1 MSAPIRLTDLVK
13 RPNPGRAGKAI
24 QVRTNFFEVKTLP
37 DINIHHYDVTI
48 TPDVPPP
55 VNRRIFDQF
64 VLLNSKSDLADAK
77 PVFDGRKNFFSSK
90 ELPFDSRTFE
100 VTLPGEQAPPGKP
113 IKSFRLKVKK
123 AASINL
129 EELARFLKGKAAMS
143 NNCLTAIMALDVLIH
158 HKPAMLYTTIGRS
171 FFTPEGKYL
180 LPGGLEAWRGYY
192 QSMRPGVGRML
203 VNIDI
208 SSSAFFQSGSLI
220 ELVCKTA
227 NVREP
232 EGLLRLRDNDWRKV
246 EKFIKGLHIKVMHRT
261 ASSRGFKIT
270 KISDKSAEAV
280 TFTQETDAG
289 SKTTNVA
296 AYFKQVYK
304 TSLRYPKLRCIT
316 VGRDVVLPME
326 VCSVIE
332 GQRYPKKLDDMQ
344 TAEMIKFAAL
354 RPYDREN
361 SIKNGLHVLDYGHNE
376 FHKSF
381 GLTVS
386 NEIGTV
392 NARILPAPGVSYHP
406 SSREANF
413 VPREGAWNLVGKK
426 VLTGTTLNSWG
437 VVVFGTER
445 DFSESQVQHFVREL
459 SITCSDTG
467 MQVTNKSP
475 PIGYVSPHGNIEASL
490 RQHWMAAGKQAN
502 AAPQLLLIVLPN
514 TGVPLYAEIKR
525 VTDTVL
531 GVSSQC
537 VQMAHARQAK
547 KQYCAN
553 VCLKMNV
560 KLGGTNS
567 AFGANMAP
575 FLTDKPTIIFGA
587 DVNHPAPGDTI
598 RPSIAA
604 VVASV
609 DSKSAKY
616 ATAIRTQEARLETIH
631 DLEGMVVELLRA
643 FYAATRKQ
651 PERILFYR
659 DGVSEGQFAQV
670 LRDEV
675 GAIRAACRRLNVS
688 YAPKITFVVVQKRH
702 HARFFPALRDQADRS
717 GNCMPGTVV
726 DTGIVHPFEFDFYLQ
741 SHAGLLG
748 TSRPAHYNVLCD
760 ENRFTSDSLQ
770 ELTYRLC
777 YLYARCTRSVSMVPA
792 AYYAH
797 LVAQR
802 ARFHTKGENWSET
815 TPSEG
820 MAEPL
825 TYAAVKPELQKVMW
839 FM

>member
-1 MSAPIRLTDLVK
+1 MSAPIKLTDLVK
-13 RPNPGRAGKAI
+13 RPGIGKAGKAI
-24 QVRTNFFEVKTLP
+24 KVRSNFFEVKALP
-37 DINIHHYDVTI
+37 DINIYHYDVTI

-64 VLLNSKSDLADAK
+64 VLLNSKSDLADSM
-77 PVFDGRKNFFSSK
+77 PVYDGRKNLFSSK

-113 IKSFRLKVKK
+113 VKSFRLKVKK

-129 EELARFLKGKAAMS
+129 EELHLFLKGRAAMS
-143 NNCLTAIMALDVLIH
+143 SNCLTAIMALDVLIH

-171 FFTPEGKYL
+171 FFTPEGKMP
-180 LPGGLEAWRGYY
+180 LPGGLEVWRGYY

-208 SSSAFFQSGSLI
+208 SSTAFFQSGSLI
-220 ELVCKTA
+220 ELVCKVA

-232 EGLLRLRDNDWRKV
+232 AGLLRLGNHEWKKV
-246 EKFIKGLHIKVMHRT
+246 EKFIKGIRVKVTHRS
-261 ASSRGFKIT
+261 ASSRGFKIA
-270 KISDKSAEAV
+270 KLLDKSAEAV
-280 TFTQETDAG
+280 TFTQETDSG
-289 SKTTNVA
+289 PKSTNVA
-296 AYFKQVYK
+296 AYFRQAYK

-316 VGRDVVLPME
+316 VGRDMVLPME
-326 VCSVIE
+326 VCTVVE
-332 GQRYPKKLDDMQ
+332 GQRYPKKLDERQ
-344 TAEMIKFAAL
+344 TAEMITFAAL
-354 RPYDREN
+354 RPHDREN
-361 SIKNGLHVLDYGHNE
+361 SIKNGLRVLDYGHNE
-376 FHKSF
+376 YHKNF

-386 NEIGTV
+386 NESEIV
-392 NARILPAPGVSYHP
+392 NARVLPAPGISYHP
-406 SSREANF
+406 SSRDANF
-413 VPREGAWNLVGKK
+413 VPRDGAWNLVGKK
-426 VLTGTTLNSWG
+426 VLTGASLGYWG

-445 DFSESQVQHFVREL
+445 DFSASQAQHFVREL
-459 SITCSDTG
+459 SITCQNTG
-467 MQVTNKSP
+467 MQRGT
-475 PIGYVSPHGNIEASL
+475 
-490 RQHWMAAGKQAN
+490 
-502 AAPQLLLIVLPN
+502 APLLGEHEPS
-514 TGVPLYAEIKR
+514 
-525 VTDTVL
+525 VL
-531 GVSSQC
+531 GVASQC

-547 KQYCAN
+547 VQYLAN
-553 VCLKMNV
+553 VCLKINV

-567 AFGANMAP
+567 TFGANMAP
-575 FLTDKPTIIFGA
+575 FVSERPTIIFGA
-587 DVNHPAPGDTI
+587 DVNHPAPGDTL

-609 DSKSAKY
+609 DSKCAKY
-616 ATAIRTQEARLETIH
+616 ATAIRTQEARLETIQ
-631 DLEGMVVELLRA
+631 DLEGMVIELLRA
-643 FYAATRKQ
+643 FHSVTQ
-651 PERILFYR
+651 PARILFYR
-659 DGVSEGQFAQV
+659 DGVSEGEFSKV

-675 GAIRAACRRLNVS
+675 GAIRSACKKLNAS

-702 HARFFPALRDQADRS
+702 HARFFPSQRELADRS
-717 GNCMPGTVV
+717 GNCQPGTVV

-748 TSRPAHYNVLCD
+748 TSRPAHYNVLHD
-760 ENRFTSDSLQ
+760 DNQFTADSLQ

-802 ARFHTKGENWSET
+802 ARFHSKGENWSET
-815 TPSEG
+815 SPSEG

-825 TYAAVKPELQKVMW
+825 SYAPINARLRNVMW

>member
-1 MSAPIRLTDLVK
+1 MSAPIKLTDLVK
-13 RPNPGRAGKAI
+13 RPNPGKAGKAI

-55 VNRRIFDQF
+55 VNRRIFEQF
-64 VLLNSKSDLADAK
+64 VLVNSKSDLGDAK
-77 PVFDGRKNFFSSK
+77 PVYDGRKNLFSSK

-100 VTLPGEQAPPGKP
+100 ITLPGEQARPGKP
-113 IKSFRLKVKK
+113 VKSFKVKVKK

-129 EELARFLKGKAAMS
+129 EELARFLKGKSAMS

-171 FFTPEGKYL
+171 FFTPEGKHT

-208 SSSAFFQSGSLI
+208 SSTAFFQSGSLI
-220 ELVCKTA
+220 ELVCKIA

-232 EGLLRLRDNDWRKV
+232 EGLLRLREIDWKKV
-246 EKFIKGLHIKVMHRT
+246 EKIIKGLRIKVMHRE
-261 ASSRGFKIT
+261 ASPRGFKIV
-270 KISDKSAEAV
+270 KISDKSAEAI
-280 TFTQETDAG
+280 TFTQETDSG
-289 SKTTNVA
+289 PKTTNVA
-296 AYFKQVYK
+296 AYFKQAYR
-304 TSLRYPKLRCIT
+304 TSLRHPKLRCIT
-316 VGRDVVLPME
+316 VGRDMVLPME

-332 GQRYPKKLDDMQ
+332 GQRYPRKLDDAQ
-344 TAEMIKFAAL
+344 TAEMIRFAAL
-354 RPYDREN
+354 RPHDREN
-361 SIKNGLHVLDYGHNE
+361 SIKNGLRVLDYGHNE
-376 FHKSF
+376 FHKNF

-386 NEIGTV
+386 NEVGTV
-392 NARILPAPGVSYHP
+392 DARVLPAPGVSYHP

-413 VPREGAWNLVGKK
+413 VPREGAWNLLGKK

-445 DFSESQVQHFVREL
+445 EFSESQAQHFVREL
-459 SITCSDTG
+459 AITCTDTG

-475 PIGYVSPHGNIEASL
+475 KIGYANPHGDIEASL
-490 RQHWMAAGKQAN
+490 RQYWTAAGNQVKQK
-502 AAPQLLLIVLPN
+502 PQLLLIVLPN

-567 AFGANMAP
+567 ALGANMAP
-575 FLTDKPTIIFGA
+575 FLTEKPTIIFGA
-587 DVNHPAPGDTI
+587 DVNHPAPGDTF

-609 DSKSAKY
+609 DAKSSKY
-616 ATAIRTQEARLETIH
+616 ATAIRTQEARLETIK
-631 DLEGMVVELLRA
+631 DLESMVTELLRA
-643 FYAATRKQ
+643 FFTATKRQ

-659 DGVSEGQFAQV
+659 DGVSEGEFAQV

-675 GAIRAACRRLNVS
+675 GSIRSACRKLNAT

-702 HARFFPALRDQADRS
+702 HARFFPAHRDQADRS

-726 DTGIVHPFEFDFYLQ
+726 DTGISHPFEFDFYLQ

-760 ENRFTSDSLQ
+760 ENRFTSDQLQ

-777 YLYARCTRSVSMVPA
+777 YLYARCTRSVSIVPA

-802 ARFHTKGENWSET
+802 ARFHTKDENWSET
-815 TPSEG
+815 SPSEG
-820 MAEPL
+820 MVEPL
-825 TYAAVKPELQKVMW
+825 SYAPVKPDLQKVMW

>member
-1 MSAPIRLTDLVK
+1 MSAPIKLTELVK
-13 RPNPGRAGKAI
+13 RPGLGKAGKAI
-24 QVRTNFFEVKTLP
+24 KVRSNFFEVKALP

-64 VLLNSKSDLADAK
+64 VLLNSKSDLADSM
-77 PVFDGRKNFFSSK
+77 PVFDGRKNLFSAK
-90 ELPFDSRTFE
+90 ELPFESRTFE
-100 VTLPGEQAPPGKP
+100 VTLPGEQAAPGKP
-113 IKSFRLKVKK
+113 VKSFRLKVKK

-129 EELARFLKGKAAMS
+129 EELHLFLKGRAAMS

-171 FFTPEGKYL
+171 FFTPEGKMP
-180 LPGGLEAWRGYY
+180 LPGGLEVWRGYY

-208 SSSAFFQSGSLI
+208 SSTAFFQSGSLI
-220 ELVCKTA
+220 ELVCKAA

-232 EGLLRLRDNDWRKV
+232 AGLLRLGSHEWKKI
-246 EKFIKGLHIKVMHRT
+246 EKFIKGLRVKVTHRS
-261 ASSRGFKIT
+261 ASSRGFKIA
-270 KISDKSAEAV
+270 KLSDKSAEAV
-280 TFTQETDAG
+280 TFTQETDSG
-289 SKTTNVA
+289 PKSTNVA
-296 AYFKQVYK
+296 AYFRQVYK

-316 VGRDVVLPME
+316 VGRDMVLPME
-326 VCSVIE
+326 VCTVVE
-332 GQRYPKKLDDMQ
+332 GQRYPKKLDERQ
-344 TAEMIKFAAL
+344 TAEMITFAAL
-354 RPYDREN
+354 PPHDREN
-361 SIKNGLHVLDYGHNE
+361 SIKNGLRVLDYGHNQY
-376 FHKSF
+376 HKNF

-386 NEIGTV
+386 NESEIL
-392 NARILPAPGVSYHP
+392 NARVLPAPGISYHP

-413 VPREGAWNLVGKK
+413 VPRDGAWNLVGKK
-426 VLTGTTLNSWG
+426 VLNGASLGYWG

-445 DFSESQVQHFVREL
+445 DFSEAAAQHFVREL
-459 SITCSDTG
+459 SITCQNTG
-467 MQVTNKSP
+467 MQVPNKNP
-475 PIGYVSPHGNIEASL
+475 RIGYLNPHGEIEVTL
-490 RQHWMAAGKQAN
+490 RQQWLAAGDKEH
-502 AAPQLLLIVLPN
+502 APQLLLVVLPN

-531 GVSSQC
+531 GVASQC
-537 VQMAHARQAK
+537 VQIAHARKAK
-547 KQYCAN
+547 VQYLAN
-553 VCLKMNV
+553 VCLKINV

-567 AFGANMAP
+567 AFGAKMAP
-575 FLTDKPTIIFGA
+575 FISEKPTIIFGA
-587 DVNHPAPGDTI
+587 DVNHPAPGDSL

-609 DSKSAKY
+609 DNKCGKY
-616 ATAIRTQEARLETIH
+616 ATAIRTQEARLETIQ
-631 DLEGMVVELLRA
+631 DLEGMVTELLRA
-643 FYAATRKQ
+643 FYTVTKVQ
-651 PERILFYR
+651 PARILFYR
-659 DGVSEGQFAQV
+659 DGVSEGEFAKV
-670 LRDEV
+670 LKEEV
-675 GAIRAACRRLNVS
+675 GAIRSACRKLNVN

-702 HARFFPALRDQADRS
+702 HARFFPSQRELADRS
-717 GNCMPGTVV
+717 GNCQPGTVI

-748 TSRPAHYNVLCD
+748 TSRPVHYNVLHD
-760 ENRFTSDSLQ
+760 DNQFTADALQ

-777 YLYARCTRSVSMVPA
+777 YLYARCTRSVSLVPA

-815 TPSEG
+815 SPSEG
-820 MAEPL
+820 MHEPL
-825 TYAAVKPELQKVMW
+825 TYAPVKPRLQNVMW

>member
-1 MSAPIRLTDLVK
+1 MSAPIKLTELVK
-13 RPNPGRAGKAI
+13 RPNPGQAGRAI

-37 DINIHHYDVTI
+37 DINIYHYDVTI

-64 VLLNSKSDLADAK
+64 VLLNSKSDLADAL
-77 PVFDGRKNFFSSK
+77 PVFDGRKNLFSAK
-90 ELPFDSRTFE
+90 QLPFDSRTFE
-100 VTLPGEQAPPGKP
+100 ITLPGERASPGKAV
-113 IKSFRLKVKK
+113 KSFRLKVKK

-158 HKPAMLYTTIGRS
+158 HKPAMLYTVIARS
-171 FFTPEGKYL
+171 FFTPEGKVM
-180 LPGGLEAWRGYY
+180 LPGGLEAWRGYF

-208 SSSAFFQSGSLI
+208 SSTAFFQSGSLI
-220 ELVCKTA
+220 ELVCKRA
-227 NVREP
+227 GVREP
-232 EGLLRLRDNDWRKV
+232 EGLIRLQDGAWRKI
-246 EKFIKGLHIKVMHRT
+246 EKFLKGLRVKVMHRD
-261 ASSRGFKIT
+261 ASTRGFKIA
-270 KISDKSAEAV
+270 KISDKSAAEI
-280 TFTQETDAG
+280 TFNQETEAG
-289 SKTTNVA
+289 PQPITVA
-296 AYFKQVYK
+296 AYFKEVYR
-304 TSLRYPKLRCIT
+304 TPLRYPKLRCVTI
-316 VGRDVVLPME
+316 GRDMILPME

-332 GQRYPKKLDDMQ
+332 GQRYPKKLDEIQ
-344 TAEMIKFAAL
+344 TAEMIRFATL
-354 RPYDREN
+354 RPIDREN
-361 SIKNGLHVLDYGHNE
+361 SIKNGLRVLDFGHNE

-386 NEIGTV
+386 NEMGAV
-392 NARILPAPGVSYHP
+392 NARVLPAPTITYHP
-406 SSREANF
+406 SSRDAKF
-413 VPREGAWNLVGKK
+413 LPREGSWNLIGKK
-426 VLTGTTLNSWG
+426 VLSGATLDSWG

-445 DFSESQVQHFVREL
+445 DFSLSQAQHFIREL
-459 SITCSDTG
+459 AITCSDTG
-467 MQVTNKSP
+467 MKIINKNP
-475 PIGYVSPHGNIEASL
+475 RIAYGNPHGDVETFLN
-490 RQHWMAAGKQAN
+490 QNWMAAGKAAN
-502 AAPQLLLIVLPN
+502 KAPQLLLVVLPN

-531 GVSSQC
+531 GVASQC
-537 VQMAHARQAK
+537 VQVAHARQAK
-547 KQYCAN
+547 KPYLAN

-560 KLGGTNS
+560 KLGGINS

-575 FLTDKPTIIFGA
+575 FITDKPTIIFGA
-587 DVNHPAPGDTI
+587 DVNHPAPGDTT
-598 RPSIAA
+598 RSSIAA
-604 VVASV
+604 VVASM
-609 DSKSAKY
+609 DIKTAKY
-616 ATAIRTQEARLETIH
+616 ATSIRTQEARLETIAN
-631 DLEGMVVELLRA
+631 LETMVVELLKA
-643 FYAATRKQ
+643 FYASTKNR

-670 LRDEV
+670 LQDEV
-675 GAIRAACRRLNVS
+675 AAIRSACKKLHAT

-702 HARFFPALRDQADRS
+702 HARFFPMHRDQADRS
-717 GNCMPGTVV
+717 GNCQPGTVV

-777 YLYARCTRSVSMVPA
+777 FLYARSTRSVSMVPA

-815 TPSEG
+815 TPSE
-820 MAEPL
+820 
-825 TYAAVKPELQKVMW
+825 
-839 FM
+839 